1 MTYPSDHKDN
11 KQVID
16 VETTP
21 VQGNEPEAK
30 ASFTERHAK
39 GLSRLKTVG
48 KVLAGVGTVIAA
60 VVVGEK
66 IADSG
71 RTYYQIDLYPRKDGT
86 QHLEDVNPD
95 LIDKDTEP
103 VIMTAEVE
111 ELP

>member
-1 MTYPSDHKDN
+1 MTYPSDHQKN
-11 KQVID
+11 VID
-16 VETTP
+16 ADVKDVTP
-21 VQGNEPEAK
+21 VKGEEK
-30 ASFTERHAK
+30 KVSFAEKHAK

-48 KVLAGVGTVIAA
+48 KVLAGIGTVVGA
-60 VVVGEK
+60 VIIGEK

-86 QHLEDVNPD
+86 QHLEDINPD
-95 LIDKDTEP
+95 LIDQATEP

>member
-1 MTYPSDHKDN
+1 MTYPSDHEN
-11 KQVID
+11 KVID
-16 VETTP
+16 AEVKP
-21 VQGNEPEAK
+21 VQGEEK
-30 ASFTERHAK
+30 KVSFAEKHAT

-48 KVLAGVGTVIAA
+48 KVLAGIGTVVVA

-86 QHLEDVNPD
+86 QHLEDINPD
-95 LIDKDTEP
+95 LIDKDTAP